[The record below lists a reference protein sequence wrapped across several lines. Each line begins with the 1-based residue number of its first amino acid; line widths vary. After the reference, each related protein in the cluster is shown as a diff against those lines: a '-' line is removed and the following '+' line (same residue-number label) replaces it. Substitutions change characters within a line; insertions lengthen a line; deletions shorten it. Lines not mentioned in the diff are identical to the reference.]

1 MSIRRK
7 LFSFIAVMTIFLLVN
22 GGMLFVG
29 GRIIVGAFRHSL
41 EAANSLNTI
50 RELKTHMY
58 RQRASLNQ
66 YLLVGD
72 SSELINFEE
81 ASKQSAKTLENIK
94 AQYSRVP
101 EWYTDLSNRFTS
113 TRMIADQVTLFYKQ
127 GNKSRAYDE
136 ATGKLLPKFQELF
149 DAVQSLEQQKEKEA
163 RELFIAA
170 RSWSD
175 RTGFFVLVIVGVA
188 FLIGIIL
195 FRSLY
200 NSVMQPLEIL
210 RQGAAEFGKGH
221 WDHKID
227 LSTRNEFGSLAGAF
241 NTMADNVK
249 QLQEQAIHMD
259 RMSAVGQLAGGV
271 AHEINNPLTGVLG
284 QAQILLAKTAPEQP
298 AYAQLKK
305 IEAAALRCKKIV
317 RGLLD
322 FSRPGQIK
330 FDDVDINEILTQTM
344 ELCEAD
350 MKGAKVILEKK
361 FAKTLPKV
369 EANASEL
376 QQVLLNL
383 INNAIQAMPR
393 GGTINL
399 ETRTHNM
406 PLTFVDRRKGAPP
419 YTANGPWVEI
429 AVRDTGIGIAKDHL
443 SRVFEPF
450 FTTKEIGK
458 GTGLGLSVSMG
469 IVRKHGG
476 DLSVDSA
483 GLNKGAT
490 FRLTIPVKGANGA
503 KVASSLPRVAA

>member
-1 MSIRRK
+1 
-7 LFSFIAVMTIFLLVN
+7 MTIFLLVN
-22 GGMLFVG
+22 GGFLFIG

-41 EAANSLNTI
+41 EAANSFNTI
-50 RELKTHMY
+50 RELKTHMV
-58 RQRASLNQ
+58 RQKNSLNQ

-81 ASKQSAKTLENIK
+81 SSKHSVTTLENLK
-94 AQYSRVP
+94 AQYRRIP
-101 EWYTDLSNRFTS
+101 DWYQELVDQFAKTQN
-113 TRMIADQVTLFYKQ
+113 IANQVTLAYKQ
-127 GNKSRAYDE
+127 GNKSKAYDD
-136 ATGKLLPKFQELF
+136 ATGKLLPQFQQLF
-149 DAVQSLEQQKEKEA
+149 NSVQALEEQKGKEA
-163 RELFIAA
+163 QKLFMTA
-170 RSWSD
+170 RSWSEKA
-175 RTGFFVLVIVGVA
+175 GFFVLAIVGIA
-188 FLIGIIL
+188 LLFGIIL

-200 NSVMQPLEIL
+200 NSVMHPLEVL
-210 RQGAAEFGKGH
+210 RQGAEEFGKGR

-227 LSTRNEFGSLAGAF
+227 LSSKNEFGSLAGAF
-241 NTMADNVK
+241 NTMAENVK

-284 QAQILLAKTAPEQP
+284 QAQILLAKTAPENP
-298 AYAQLKK
+298 MHAQLKK
-305 IEAAALRCKKIV
+305 IEQAALRCKKIV

-322 FSRPGQIK
+322 FSRPGQVR
-330 FDDVDINEILTQTM
+330 FDDVDLNEILGQTI

-350 MKGAKVILEKK
+350 MKSARVLVEKK

-383 INNAIQAMPR
+383 INNALQAMPR
-393 GGTINL
+393 GGTITL
-399 ETRTHNM
+399 ETRTHNQ

-419 YTANGPWVEI
+419 YTATGPWVEI
-429 AVRDTGIGIAKDHL
+429 QVKDTGVGIAKDHL

-476 DLSVDSA
+476 DLTVDSA

-490 FRLTIPVKGANGA
+490 FRLTIPIKGAVGTKNND
-503 KVASSLPRVAA
+503 RTRMAA